1 MSADAIL
8 TTGCSFIRLVNI
20 TNDDGTAYDLTG
32 VTDVLGAIVG
42 PTPYEPLEPITMS
55 VVDAANGIAQIELS
69 PIVTAGMPA
78 PAWLELEVRV
88 VDGSDTHPVGKYT
101 IRTEPGR
108 IS

>member
-32 VTDVLGAIVG
+32 VTDVLGAIVA
-42 PTPYEPLEPITMS
+42 PAPYEATGSINMS
-55 VVDAANGIAQIELS
+55 VVDAANGIAQIALS
-69 PIVTAGMPA
+69 AMTTAGMPA